1 MNILVVNDDGWGTAG
16 IRLLAREM
24 TKLGKVTV
32 VAPDGARSGFGACL
46 TTGKGLFLQRIDERD
61 LNGAEVYI
69 TNGTPADCVKLAR
82 DVLFR
87 DGKIDLVVSGIN
99 HGTNVGI
106 NTIYSGTM
114 GACFCAAEHD
124 IPAIGWSINSHAMD
138 VDLHWLQ
145 PMLAEVTQHLID
157 EGFAPRMCYN
167 INAPVGEIEGIQW
180 TRQGRCH
187 WEKEMEPGAPSRQT
201 GGVASAEEGSAPIT
215 NQQSPITNQ
224 LYYLAG
230 VFVNDEPEA
239 QDTDLWA
246 VDHQKIAITPCSID
260 FTYYEAL

>member
-1 MNILVVNDDGWGTAG
+1 MEKQLNILVVNDDGWGTAG
-16 IRLLAREM
+16 IRLLAKEM
-24 TKLGKVTV
+24 TKSGTVTV
-32 VAPDGARSGFGACL
+32 VAPDGPRSGFGACL
-46 TTGKGLFLQRIDERD
+46 TTGKGLFLHKIDERD

-167 INAPVGEIEGIQW
+167 INAPIGEIEGIQW

-187 WEKEMEPGAPSRQT
+187 WEKEMEP
-201 GGVASAEEGSAPIT
+201 VANEQSQDT
-215 NQQSPITNQ
+215 NDQ
-224 LYYLAG
+224 LYQLAG

-239 QDTDLWA
+239 EDTDLWA
-246 VDHQKIAITPCSID
+246 VDHQKISVTPCSID